1 MSTHES
7 SCEMRLNSSA
17 FSSSLSSSSV
27 TTKIAFSF
35 ESIRRLIYRDGVGGV
50 AAACIDLA
58 LPGLEREANQLLWH
72 RSRALNVLRH
82 TARLRHPP
90 WDQEGIIDVEPLHS
104 RIPREPPLLGLSRFP
119 FSADTT
125 ILSITFFVLSY
136 FCMRRSS
143 GIVLVF
149 CPLLFWIGEIEN
161 WTD

>member
-82 TARLRHPP
+82 TARLRHSP
-90 WDQEGIIDVEPLHS
+90 WDQKGIIDVEPLHS
-104 RIPREPPLLGLSRFP
+104 RTPREPLLGLSRFP
-119 FSADTT
+119 FLR
-125 ILSITFFVLSY
+125 IPLSCLSLFLFFPT

-143 GIVLVF
+143 GIDFVF
-149 CPLLFWIGEIEN
+149 CPFLFLN
-161 WTD
+161 RRN

>member
-17 FSSSLSSSSV
+17 FSFSLSSSSV

-90 WDQEGIIDVEPLHS
+90 WDQEGIIDVEPLHF

-136 FCMRRSS
+136 FLHEEEFWDRFCLLSIPFLDRR
-143 GIVLVF
+143 
-149 CPLLFWIGEIEN
+149 N
-161 WTD
+161 